1 MTQKEVLNKIGLKDY
16 IIYHFLWILEII
28 INNPYSIIRTVLDI
42 IYTIFEFL
50 VEKFEDL
57 LIFAFREERIIR
69 LSKISKRA
77 NTIRERV
84 IRKLKEWYINEYW
97 RSYKAIRRI

>member
-16 IIYHFLWILEII
+16 IIYHSLWILEII
-28 INNPYSIIRTVLDI
+28 INIPYTILRTVLDI

-50 VEKFEDL
+50 LDRFEDL
-57 LIFAFREERIIR
+57 LIIAFDKERIIR

-84 IRKLKEWYINEYW
+84 IRKLKE
-97 RSYKAIRRI
+97 

>member
-16 IIYHFLWILEII
+16 IIYHSLWILEII
-28 INNPYSIIRTVLDI
+28 INIPHTILRTVLDI

-50 VEKFEDL
+50 LDRFEDL
-57 LIFAFREERIIR
+57 LIIAFDKERIIR

-84 IRKLKEWYINEYW
+84 IRKLKE
-97 RSYKAIRRI
+97 